1 MIITREFVDMV
12 APEHIL
18 MGEECNDENLY
29 NKEYGIRVVT
39 VNGVEI
45 ERSWNDQPRC
55 NRCFLLAHV
64 RQDTDDMGIF
74 VIPHVTLHLKR
85 PSNSDFF

>member
-1 MIITREFVDMV
+1 MNMIITKEFVDVV

-45 ERSWNDQPRC
+45 ERSWNDLPKC
-55 NRCFLLAHV
+55 ERCFLLAHV
-64 RQDTDDMGIF
+64 GQDTDDMGMII
-74 VIPHVTLHLKR
+74 IPQVRLRLKQ
-85 PSNSDFF
+85 PSY